1 MDRKRLLYFVTL
13 AEKLH
18 FGAAAEKLNIAQ
30 SALSRQIG
38 LLEEELSCMLFDR
51 SNRWNVTLTAAG
63 QTFLNEA
70 KKILA
75 LVDSAKRLT
84 TAAARGEAGVLHLEL
99 VPSAV
104 NLPSFLDAIRHL
116 QTLSPQLHFSIGTSN
131 STVICE
137 KVRNGDADLGI
148 VRMAPASTEEL
159 KMSMLANDR
168 LLAAI
173 PKKHHLARKEK
184 LYLADLRQE
193 RFILQ
198 NSHDATPLR
207 SMLDIICRNGGFAP
221 QVVMEI
227 ENMTTVLHLLP
238 VLDAITILP
247 ESFPLHYTDLV
258 YRTLEDCRECLPISA
273 VWRRDNSSPALKC
286 FLNNLCKTPHT

>member
-1 MDRKRLLYFVTL
+1 MIWQLSTATPTRSSSLTIPTSLFLCLTTSIPPSISRSPTRKRSESFPICSVRDTSSS
-13 AEKLH
+13 
-18 FGAAAEKLNIAQ
+18 
-30 SALSRQIG
+30 SAS
-38 LLEEELSCMLFDR
+38 
-51 SNRWNVTLTAAG
+51 A
-63 QTFLNEA
+63 TF
-70 KKILA
+70 
-75 LVDSAKRLT
+75 S
-84 TAAARGEAGVLHLEL
+84 LHLEL

-184 LYLADLRQE
+184 LCLADLRQE